1 MITLMQQRMK
11 FSVYVYWGDTE
22 IKSSDL
28 KNLII
33 ASKTV
38 DRIVN
43 DVVERT
49 NKGNNDYFQTA

>member
-1 MITLMQQRMK
+1 MQQRMK